1 MSSWFSRLFASRRY
15 SGHYNEENEEPSST
29 SPSEPTTTTTTTT
42 TAGAI
47 AAEEGMRLEYIPMPK
62 ERIAT
67 IKGVFGFSSWQGVS
81 IIEWFF
87 VLFYSMMGVILFLN
101 IANAVIVGSAGLAI
115 LYLVLAPIFFL
126 LLTMAARVFTEVV
139 ISVLMVRSCGV

>member
-1 MSSWFSRLFASRRY
+1 MSSWFSRLFTSRRY
-15 SGHYNEENEEPSST
+15 SGHYNEEIEDPSST
-29 SPSEPTTTTTTTT
+29 SPSDPTTATTTTT
-42 TAGAI
+42 TAAAT
-47 AAEEGMRLEYIPMPK
+47 AAEEGMSLEYIPMPK

-87 VLFYSMMGVILFLN
+87 VLFYSIVGVLMFLN
-101 IANAVIVGSAGLAI
+101 VANAIIMGSAGLAI

-139 ISVLMVRSCGV
+139 ISVLMVRTCGV